1 MNKQELIA
9 LIAEEHNMTKVK
21 AHRVVNSIFDN
32 IVKAVARGDAFQAI
46 GLGTFKTVKRDARQI
61 RNPRTGEVI
70 QVPAAVVPK
79 FVPGKAFKDAVAK

>member
-21 AHRVVNSIFDN
+21 AHRVVDSIFDN

-46 GLGTFKTVKRDARQI
+46 GLGTFKTAKREARQS

>member
-9 LIAEEHNMTKVK
+9 LIAEEHNMSK
-21 AHRVVNSIFDN
+21 AQAGRVIDSVFDN
-32 IVKAVARGDAFQAI
+32 IVKAVAHGDVFQAI
-46 GLGTFKTVKRDARQI
+46 GLGTFKTFERQARQS

-70 QVPAAVVPK
+70 LVPAAVVPK

>member
-1 MNKQELIA
+1 MNKQELIS
-9 LIAEEHNMTKVK
+9 LVAEENSMSKSQ
-21 AHRVVNSIFDN
+21 AGRVVDSIFKN
-32 IVKAVARGDAFQAI
+32 IMKALARDDSFQLV
-46 GLGTFKTVKRDARQI
+46 GFGTFKTAKRDARQS